1 MKIALATF
9 NQIFELNE
17 DDKIFAKNLT
27 QNDLEFEVVDW
38 ENENISW
45 QRFDLVLIRTC
56 WNYFKKPQKFLLWLE
71 SLHKQNIKI
80 QNSFEVVKWNINKTY
95 LKFFATKGFKI
106 TPTIWFESK
115 KDFQIFTVLRET
127 GWKKLVV
134 KPMIS
139 GGAFETYVVTKENA
153 LELKPKLE
161 ESAKRSGVLVQKF
174 LPEIQTKGEWSLIF
188 FGNEFSHAILKK
200 AKDGDFRV
208 QSEFGGS
215 VNVETPPKNLVET
228 AQKMVDSLEKDLLYV
243 RVDGV
248 EIANEFVLMEFEALE
263 PELFFR
269 TSENSAQFFTNKIKD
284 FLAEK

>member
-9 NQIFELNE
+9 SGISELNE
-17 DDKIFAKNLT
+17 DDKILAKEIIAN
-27 QNDLEFEVVDW
+27 NFEIEIVDW
-38 ENENISW
+38 EDEKVNWKI
-45 QRFDLVLIRTC
+45 FDLVLIRTC
-56 WNYFKKPQKFLLWLE
+56 WNYFKKPTKFLTWLRNLK
-71 SLHKQNIKI
+71 SQNIKI
-80 QNSFEVVKWNINKTY
+80 QNPLEIVEWNINKIY
-95 LKFFATKGFKI
+95 LKYFATEGFRI

-115 KDFQIFTVLRET
+115 QDFQIFTVLRET

-161 ESAKRSGVLVQKF
+161 ESAKKNGILVQRF

-200 AKDGDFRV
+200 AKEGDFRV
-208 QSEFGGS
+208 QSDFGGS
-215 VNVETPPKNLVET
+215 VNIETPSEKLIET
-228 AQKMVDSLEKDLLYV
+228 AKNMIDSLNKELLYV

-248 EIANEFVLMEFEALE
+248 EIDDEFVLMEFEALE

-269 TSENSAQFFTNKIKD
+269 TNEKSAKFFVSKIKE
-284 FLAEK
+284 LLN